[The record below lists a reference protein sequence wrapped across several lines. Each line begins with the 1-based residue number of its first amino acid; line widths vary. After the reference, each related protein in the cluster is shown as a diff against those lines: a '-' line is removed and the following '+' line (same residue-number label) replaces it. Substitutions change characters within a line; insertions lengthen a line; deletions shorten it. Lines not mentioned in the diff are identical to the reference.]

1 MIGIS
6 YSTVMINIF
15 LVIFLILLYLNLKI
29 ISANSRTGRDRSL
42 SESKPVMYIY
52 MASLPVFSLLI
63 LGFLIMKWY
72 LFLPLVFF
80 LMIDPL
86 ILLFGRSHAQTT
98 MTYVFKNYLVCI
110 VYMMLSSIGLW
121 LYYLL
126 EIKGL
131 F

>member
-72 LFLPLVFF
+72 LFLPLAFF

-86 ILLFGRSHAQTT
+86 ILLLGRRKAERRC
-98 MTYVFKNYLVCI
+98 MTI
-110 VYMMLSSIGLW
+110 ETSP
-121 LYYLL
+121 
-126 EIKGL
+126 
-131 F
+131 